1 MEQTSKDAAWWV
13 WCDRTYLRDA
23 LLPLFWL
30 AVGLLLSFA
39 YLVGAA
45 LVTVPARQIV
55 PVYPQQ
61 AVILSVLLLTPRA
74 RWWLYLL
81 TAYAIL
87 VTVRLWLGAPAWFVL
102 SGSVPSIVEPLVG
115 ALMVRHFMPLPPRF
129 ARLREVGI
137 YAACTIAAA
146 ALGALLGAAVRLG
159 LGSSYWPSWRDWFL
173 SDALASLL
181 LAPTILLWIE
191 AGVRGLRPDSRQRA
205 AEAALLSAALL
216 AVTLLQYGTRTQSP
230 DTAPALLYLPVPVLL
245 WAAVRF
251 GPRGVATGLAFVTAV
266 TIAAVANG
274 LGPMPDSS
282 TAANLITLQIF
293 LFAVGVPMFFLAVLV
308 QERQEA
314 QEALKL
320 SEARY
325 REAQDQRETLT
336 QELTHVTRVA
346 SLGEL
351 VSSIAHEL
359 AQPLTAILSNA
370 QAGREL
376 LAAPGS
382 TGPDLAEIDAVMA
395 DIGADGERASAV
407 LTRLRSLLRKR
418 TVEWTPLDLNAAVA
432 DTSALVAPDARR
444 RGAVLALDLEP
455 GLPLVE
461 ADRVQ
466 LQQVILNLLL
476 NGLDAVAGVSGVADT
491 AGMPTENR
499 PRMARAPATL
509 SVRTHLAVGREAGGR
524 REVEVVVRDNGPGI
538 DPAVVE
544 RLFEPFYTTKSTG
557 LGMGLTICRT
567 IVEAHGGR
575 LWAES
580 HPGGGAVFTIALPLP
595 GPATPNR
602 GGDDH

>member
-1 MEQTSKDAAWWV
+1 MEQTSKDARWWAWG
-13 WCDRTYLRDA
+13 DRGYLRVA

-45 LVTVPARQIV
+45 LMNVPARQIV

-61 AVILSVLLLTPRA
+61 AVILSVLLLTPPA

-81 TAYAIL
+81 AAYAIL
-87 VTVRLWLGAPAWFVL
+87 VTVRLWLGVPVWFVL
-102 SGSVPSIVEPLVG
+102 FGSAPGIAEPLVG
-115 ALMVRHFMPLPPRF
+115 ALMVRHSMPLPPRF

-146 ALGALLGAAVRLG
+146 ALGASLGAAVRLG
-159 LGSSYWPSWRDWFL
+159 FGSSYWPSWRDWFL

-191 AGVRGLRPDSRQRA
+191 AGVRGLQPHSRQRA

-216 AVTLLQYGTRTQSP
+216 AVTLLQFGTLGQSP

-251 GPRGVATGLAFVTAV
+251 GPRGVVTGLAFVTAV
-266 TIAAVANG
+266 AIAAVANG
-274 LGPMPDSS
+274 LGPMGASS
-282 TAANLITLQIF
+282 TAANVIALQIF
-293 LFAVGVPMFFLAVLV
+293 LFAVGVPMVFLAVLV
-308 QERQEA
+308 LERQEA
-314 QEALKL
+314 QDALKL

-376 LAAPGS
+376 LAAPGP
-382 TGPDLAEIDAVMA
+382 TGPDLDEIDAVLA
-395 DIGADGERASAV
+395 DIGADDERASAV
-407 LTRLRSLLRKR
+407 LTRLRLLLRKR
-418 TVEWTPLDLNAAVA
+418 AAERTPLDLNATVA
-432 DTSALVAPDARR
+432 DTAALIAPDARR

-455 GLPLVE
+455 GLPPVE
-461 ADRVQ
+461 GDRVQ
-466 LQQVILNLLL
+466 LQQVILNLLP
-476 NGLDAVAGVSGVADT
+476 NGLDAVASDPGRADVDGIP
-491 AGMPTENR
+491 AENR
-499 PRMARAPATL
+499 PRMAGVPATIN
-509 SVRTHLAVGREAGGR
+509 VRTRFCPGPEGGAGK
-524 REVEVVVRDNGPGI
+524 EVEVVVSDNGPGI

-544 RLFEPFYTTKSTG
+544 RLSSPSTPPNP
-557 LGMGLTICRT
+557 T
-567 IVEAHGGR
+567 A
-575 LWAES
+575 WAW
-580 HPGGGAVFTIALPLP
+580 G
-595 GPATPNR
+595 
-602 GGDDH
+602 